1 MIEVLLAVSLLHK
14 IVAAEAQQNAM
25 RLQYEC
31 RELQENWD
39 AGNKDA
45 SLRTKLYDVILLE
58 GLRYRKLIF
67 RNGEP
72 LSSDERRLVDDDMLR
87 TSVLRQAVVDKPTG
101 EPLATL
107 GRTHN
112 LTLAAPNQLIATPRT
127 TGRSYRLTY
136 DPTSF
141 AILEYVREDGDM
153 KLTIEY
159 TNEPDSPHLM
169 RRMEVLFTAG
179 IPRVQQSTFSDY
191 RRAQ

>member
-14 IVAAEAQQNAM
+14 IVAVEAQQNAV

-39 AGNKDA
+39 ASNKDA
-45 SLRTKLYDVILLE
+45 SLRTKMYDVVLLE
-58 GLRYRKLIF
+58 GVRYRKLIL

-72 LSSDERRLVDDDMLR
+72 LTSAERRLVDDDMLR
-87 TSVLRQAVVDKPTG
+87 TTVLRQLVQDKPTG
-101 EPLATL
+101 EPLAAL
-107 GRTHN
+107 EKTHD

-127 TGRSYRLTY
+127 TGRSYRLTF

-153 KLTIEY
+153 RLTIEY

-179 IPRVQQSTFSDY
+179 IPRVQQSMFNDH
-191 RRAQ
+191 RLAQ